1 MARYRLKSDEE
12 MAWNAVRRAASARVR
27 LEAQAWQERRLNDIL
42 PALQV
47 EFHKMLQ
54 QGDLPQLEIEYE
66 EWVER
71 SIRAMRQGSLEAAD
85 DTAKAG
91 A

>member
-27 LEAQAWQERRLNDIL
+27 LEAQAWQERRLNDVL
-42 PALQV
+42 PGLQV

-54 QGDLPQLEIEYE
+54 TGDLPQLEVEYE

-71 SIRAMRQGSLEAAD
+71 SIQAMRHGSLTPGD
-85 DTAKAG
+85 DSAS
-91 A
+91 

>member
-12 MAWNAVRRAASARVR
+12 MAWNAVRRAASARVK
-27 LEAQAWQERRLNDIL
+27 LEASAWSERRLNDVL
-42 PALQV
+42 PGLQV

-54 QGDLPQLEIEYE
+54 TGVLPELAVDYE

-71 SIRAMRQGSLEAAD
+71 TVAAMTTGSL
-85 DTAKAG
+85 TAGDGDA
-91 A
+91 

>member
-12 MAWNAVRRAASARVR
+12 MAWNAVRRAATARVS
-27 LEAQAWQERRLNDIL
+27 LEAAAWKERRLNDIL
-42 PALQV
+42 PGLQV

-54 QGDLPQLEIEYE
+54 TGNLPELEVEYE

-71 SIRAMRQGSLEAAD
+71 SIKAMRSGLPESEEAPV
-85 DTAKAG
+85 
-91 A
+91 